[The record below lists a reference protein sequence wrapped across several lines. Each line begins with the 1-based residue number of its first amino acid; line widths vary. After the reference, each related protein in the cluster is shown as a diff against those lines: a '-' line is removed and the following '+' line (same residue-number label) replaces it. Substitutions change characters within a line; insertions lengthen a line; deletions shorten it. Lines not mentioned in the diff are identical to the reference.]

1 MGDRPP
7 GTPAAAARPR
17 ILDFGEWWVYK
28 AQNDPRKEK
37 NMPPSHKARGPG
49 ALWSLVVALVVALI
63 VAIPAATPAPAQDR
77 AGVFDH
83 YLLALSWMPA
93 FCTIEGDRRMDTR
106 CEPGARLGWV
116 VHGLWPQ
123 HAGGAWPEYCHTA
136 HRNPSRRETAGEAD
150 LFGTAGAAWHQWN
163 KHGRCTGLSSRD
175 YYALTRTAFAA
186 LTLPEVFS
194 AIDEPLIVAPE
205 VIEAAFIEVNPAL
218 SPEMMITTCRD
229 SSIVELR
236 LCLTRDLT
244 PRPCD
249 EALFLRE
256 CALDAA
262 RLPPLR

>member
-17 ILDFGEWWVYK
+17 ILDFGEWTVYK
-28 AQNDPRKEK
+28 AQNIPRKEK
-37 NMPPSHKARGPG
+37 NMPPSDKARSLG
-49 ALWSLVVALVVALI
+49 AVLALI
-63 VAIPAATPAPAQDR
+63 VSAFAAMPALAQDR
-77 AGVFDH
+77 AGEFDH

-93 FCTIEGDRRMDTR
+93 FCTVEGDRRMDAR
-106 CEPGARLGWV
+106 CASGTRLGWV

-123 HAGGAWPEYCHTA
+123 HAGGAWPEYCTTA
-136 HRNPSRRETAGEAD
+136 QRNPSRRETAAETEI
-150 LFGTAGAAWHQWN
+150 FGTPGAAWHQWN

-175 YYALTRTAFAA
+175 YFALTRAAFGA
-186 LTLPEVFS
+186 LTLPEVFA
-194 AIDEPLIVAPE
+194 AIDAPLIVAPE
-205 VIEAAFIEVNPAL
+205 VIEAAFIEANTDF

-236 LCLTRDLT
+236 LCLNRDLA

-262 RLPPLR
+262 RLHPLR